1 MLLSQ
6 HGNHHS
12 KRHSPQRRDA
22 TADTRS
28 SRVSARPRLSW
39 RCKLRASKI
48 WTSEPAAQGWRGW
61 AATVVVLEI
70 IKSQGSTWS
79 YQPD

>member
-1 MLLSQ
+1 MLISQ

-12 KRHSPQRRDA
+12 KRHASTRDA

-28 SRVSARPRLSW
+28 SLVSARPRLSW

-48 WTSEPAAQGWRGW
+48 WTSEPVAQWGEVGPQR
-61 AATVVVLEI
+61 LLFL
-70 IKSQGSTWS
+70 KS
-79 YQPD
+79 